1 MDFMRACHY
10 DSWKPLEVRGRE
22 VWARHKDGAASERP
36 IVLTCGAITSGPQL
50 DPLMERL
57 EAYPGRVLAIEPPGQ
72 GRSARIGARRTI
84 RDYAMEIA
92 DIAIPVLGKEGLRNA
107 VLAGH
112 CIGADAMHA
121 LAKEEEVAGTVLLNP
136 IPDSTYAGFL
146 KAFLRFQ
153 RKSAQSLTRKALG
166 IAGTDNESHLKDGL
180 GPAPYS
186 SGVIGIVRSS
196 FDALKVWRSRSFG
209 TQAGGSPALLVT
221 GGYDVQVRRE
231 ELDRASGLIA
241 NCGVIIIEDCG
252 HMTTLVRP
260 DAVAGLIMGMAGRR
274 EGRG

>member
-1 MDFMRACHY
+1 MGFMLESHY
-10 DSWKPLEVRGRE
+10 ASWKPLEVRGRA
-22 VWARHKDGAASERP
+22 VWARFKDGGPSERP

-50 DPLMERL
+50 NPVFERL
-57 EAYPGRVLAIEPPGQ
+57 SAYPGRVLAIEPPGQ
-72 GRSARIGARRTI
+72 GRSARIGVRRTI

-92 DIAIPVLGKEGLRNA
+92 DITIPVLGKDGLRNA

-146 KAFLRFQ
+146 KEFFRFQ

-166 IAGTDNESHLKDGL
+166 ISRPDNESHLKDGL
-180 GPAPYS
+180 EPAPYS

-196 FDALKVWRSRSFG
+196 FDALRVWRSRCFG

-221 GGYDVQVRRE
+221 GGYDVQVRKE
-231 ELDRASGLIA
+231 GLDAASVSIS
-241 NCGVIIIEDCG
+241 NSSVVIIEDCG
-252 HMTTLVRP
+252 HMTTIVRP
-260 DAVAGLIMGMAGRR
+260 DAVAGLIIGMAG
-274 EGRG
+274 GRA